1 MSDAFYLSIK
11 EEEECRY
18 VRGERV
24 VAGLTI
30 VFCDDGE
37 EPVATAIVS
46 LDLTERDVQR
56 MDRQL
61 YPIRIGLAR
70 DDR

>member
-30 VFCDDGE
+30 MFCDDGE

-46 LDLTERDVQR
+46 LDLTERDVRR
-56 MDRQL
+56 MDGQL
-61 YPIRIGLAR
+61 DQILTGLSG